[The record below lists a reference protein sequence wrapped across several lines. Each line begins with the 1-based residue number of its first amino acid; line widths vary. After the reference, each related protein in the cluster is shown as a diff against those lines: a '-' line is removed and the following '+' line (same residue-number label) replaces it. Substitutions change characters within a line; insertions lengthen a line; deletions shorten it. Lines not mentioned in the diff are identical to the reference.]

1 MQTTKDTQDYTHTKT
16 DIGYL
21 SYESPP
27 LLAAFFLLFLGG
39 YPSLQNVV
47 QVTINMV
54 DVNDNSPVIIP
65 SSYVASVRE
74 NLPSGRSVLRVGSTL
89 RFKDVR
95 CNGNQLIMK
104 TIQLA
109 AIIAHFS

>member
-1 MQTTKDTQDYTHTKT
+1 MICSKVSKLIANQKDTQDYTHTHTKT

-21 SYESPP
+21 SYKSPP

-74 NLPSGRSVLRVGSTL
+74 NLPSGQSVLRVGAL
-89 RFKDVR
+89 RFKDDS
-95 CNGNQLIMK
+95 CNLEVN
-104 TIQLA
+104 
-109 AIIAHFS
+109 

>member
-1 MQTTKDTQDYTHTKT
+1 LHTKKRHAALHTHTKT
-16 DIGYL
+16 DIGHL
-21 SYESPP
+21 SYKSPP
-27 LLAAFFLLFLGG
+27 LFAAFFLLFLGG

-74 NLPSGRSVLRVGSTL
+74 NLPAGQSVLRVSTL
-89 RFKDVR
+89 RFKNVS
-95 CNGNQLIMK
+95 GNMEV
-104 TIQLA
+104 
-109 AIIAHFS
+109 S

>member
-1 MQTTKDTQDYTHTKT
+1 MKATKQAQNYTHTHT
-16 DIGYL
+16 HTHTLAISAINPR
-21 SYESPP
+21 SYI
-27 LLAAFFLLFLGG
+27 LATFFLLFLGG

-74 NLPSGRSVLRVGSTL
+74 NLPSGQSVLRVGAL
-89 RFKDVR
+89 RFKDDS
-95 CNGNQLIMK
+95 CNLEV
-104 TIQLA
+104 
-109 AIIAHFS
+109 S